1 MLEKQ
6 VLRDDNLEAL
16 NIIKEIDTLSIIN
29 KAEEIMKKREAKK
42 INLIGITICMLLL
55 IFNVTTGVVCGV
67 KTFFI
72 LQISFLWLS
81 PILIFPVI
89 KKYFFREELK

>member
-6 VLRDDNLEAL
+6 VLSDGNLEAL
-16 NIIKEIDTLSIIN
+16 NIIKEIDTLAIIN
-29 KAEEIMKKREAKK
+29 KAEEIMKKREVKK
-42 INLIGITICMLLL
+42 TTIIGITICMLLL
-55 IFNVTTGVVCGV
+55 IFNVITVFVFGL
-67 KTFFI
+67 KSFFI

-89 KKYFFREELK
+89 KKQFFREGLK